1 MSRVIYGLNPV
12 LECLKAEPST
22 VEELTLAQGRLS
34 GRSAEILGLAKAAG
48 IKIRRRPRSDLAR
61 LVGGEA
67 HQGVVLK
74 VGDFSYSSLEEI
86 LTLPGPDFLVMLDGI
101 QDPRNLGAIART
113 GLAAGAG
120 GLIIPKDRAAGVT
133 PASMKVAAGALSR
146 LPVARVTNLNRT
158 VDILKKEGFWILGTA
173 AQTSVSLFDLDDL
186 PDKLVVIIGGEGRGM
201 GRALTAKCDYLAGL
215 PLPGPVESLNAS
227 AAAAV
232 VLFELVRR
240 KTRDKG

>member
-12 LECLKAEPST
+12 AECLRAEPST
-22 VEELTLAQGRLS
+22 IEELTVAQGRLS
-34 GRSAEILGLAKAAG
+34 GRTAEVLGLAKAAG

-61 LVGGEA
+61 LAGSEA
-67 HQGVVLK
+67 HQGVVLT

-86 LTLPGPDFLVMLDGI
+86 LALPGLDLLIMLDGI

-120 GLIIPKDRAAGVT
+120 GLIIPKDRAVGVT
-133 PASMKVAAGALSR
+133 PAAMKVAAGALSR

-158 VDILKKEGFWILGTA
+158 ADLLKKENFWILGTA
-173 AQTSVSLFDLDDL
+173 AQAPILLFDLDDL
-186 PDKLVVIIGGEGRGM
+186 PARLVVIIGAEGRGM

-240 KTRDKG
+240 KTKNRG